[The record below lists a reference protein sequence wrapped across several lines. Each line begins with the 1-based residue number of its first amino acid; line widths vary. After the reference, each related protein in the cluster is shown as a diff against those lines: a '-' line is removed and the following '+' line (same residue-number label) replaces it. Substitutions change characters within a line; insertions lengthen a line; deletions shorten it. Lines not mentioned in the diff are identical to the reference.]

1 LVGKKCGA
9 GFSLRGTSVPLLVLD
24 TATGK
29 VIASI
34 PTVGDCD
41 DVFYDQTRKRIY
53 ATGGEGA
60 ISVIQ
65 QQDADHYKEF
75 AKIATVSGARTGL
88 FSPELDRL
96 FVPKLCINCSTRA
109 KSWLAQSLVQR
120 RHILK
125 ELVQAGR
132 SHHDQ
137 YVCCFVPEVLESV
150 RGAAWSERRTPRAP
164 GEALPVHLPGEI
176 SVEHVEPLILPRVA
190 VQGGPASLGTP
201 LPGHPCLYIP

>member
-1 LVGKKCGA
+1 MALDEANHRLIVVCRTPA
-9 GFSLRGTSVPLLVLD
+9 RMVVLD

-60 ISVIQ
+60 ISHSAAGRGSLQRVRENRDRQRRANGIVFPGTRP
-65 QQDADHYKEF
+65 A
-75 AKIATVSGARTGL
+75 L
-88 FSPELDRL
+88 CPEALHQL
-96 FVPKLCINCSTRA
+96 LYACEI
-109 KSWLAQSLVQR
+109 WLAQSLVQR

-137 YVCCFVPEVLESV
+137 YVEVLESV